1 VILQYVDY
9 HEVKKGEFRLSN
21 ELIISANSSEVNI
34 ALLED
39 KGLVELNKER
49 SSTKF
54 AVGDIYLAK
63 VKKIVSGLNAVFVDL
78 GYEKDAFL
86 HYHDLGPQYSSLS
99 KFLIQS
105 LSSNKLVNFNS
116 FECIPDI
123 DKNGNISDVIKSG
136 QYILVQVA
144 KEPIST
150 KGPRLSSEISIA
162 GRNIVL
168 IPFSNTVSIS
178 KKIESFDEKQRLK
191 QIITNI
197 KPKNYG
203 VIVRTVA
210 VGHSVS
216 ELEEELKGL
225 IQKWENLVQN
235 IFSFRTQTPKLIISE
250 LDRITSILRDILN
263 PTFTNIVVD
272 NKEIFEEI
280 NEYLH
285 AIVPDNEK
293 IAKLYTG
300 GIPIFEYYG
309 VEKQIRSLFGRHV
322 PIKNGAYLIIDH
334 TEALHV
340 IDVNSGNR
348 TKFEKDQESNAFDV
362 NSMAAV
368 EIARQLRLRDMGGI
382 IVVDFID
389 MKDPENKAKL
399 FEIVKQAMANDRAR
413 HNILPLSKFGI
424 LQITRQRVRPENNI
438 INLEV
443 CPCCSG
449 KGEISPSV
457 NLVDKIADDLNH
469 IVKVL
474 KKKNVTLL
482 VHPFVH
488 GFLKKGLFSIVCK
501 WSWKYKMVLKVKYV
515 SSYNYLEYKFVDN
528 KGEDIAL

>member
-1 VILQYVDY
+1 
-9 HEVKKGEFRLSN
+9 LSN
-21 ELIISANSSEVNI
+21 ELIISANSTEVNI

-54 AVGDIYLAK
+54 AVGDVYLAK

-99 KFLIQS
+99 KFLNLA
-105 LSSNKLVNFNS
+105 LSSNKPVHFNS

-123 DKNGNISDVIKSG
+123 DKNGNIADVIKSG

-178 KKIESFDEKQRLK
+178 KKIESMEEKQRLK
-191 QIITNI
+191 QIINNL

-210 VGHSVS
+210 VGHSVA

-225 IQKWENLVQN
+225 IQKWENLVQT
-235 IFSFRTQTPKLIISE
+235 IFNFRTQTPKLMISE

-263 PTFTNIVVD
+263 PTFTSIVVD
-272 NKEIFEEI
+272 NKAMFAEI
-280 NEYLH
+280 NNYLH
-285 AIVPDNEK
+285 TIVPDKEK
-293 IAKLYTG
+293 ILKLYTG
-300 GIPIFEYYG
+300 GIPVFEYYG

-322 PIKNGAYLIIDH
+322 PIKNGAYLIIEH

-362 NSMAAV
+362 NSMAAL

-389 MKDPENKAKL
+389 MKDPENKSKL
-399 FEIVKQAMANDRAR
+399 FEIVKTAMGNDRAR

-443 CPCCSG
+443 CPCCNG

-457 NLVDKIADDLNH
+457 NLTEKIADDINH
-469 IVKVL
+469 IAKVL
-474 KKKNVTLL
+474 KRRKFTLL
-482 VHPFVH
+482 VHPFIE
-488 GFLKKGLFSIVCK
+488 GYLKKGLISISSK
-501 WSWKYKMVLKVKYV
+501 WKIKFKICLKVKAV
-515 SSYNYLEYKFVDN
+515 DSFNFLEYKFLDK

>member
-1 VILQYVDY
+1 MS
-9 HEVKKGEFRLSN
+9 K

-34 ALLED
+34 ALLEE

-54 AVGDIYLAK
+54 AVGDVYLAK

-86 HYHDLGPQYSSLS
+86 HYHDLGPQFSSLS
-99 KFLIQS
+99 KFLNLA
-105 LSSNKLVNFNS
+105 LSSNKTLNFNS

-168 IPFSNTVSIS
+168 IPFSDTVSIS
-178 KKIESFDEKQRLK
+178 KKIESYDEKQRLK
-191 QIITNI
+191 QIISNI

-210 VGHSVS
+210 VGHSVA
-216 ELEEELKGL
+216 ELEDELKGL
-225 IQKWENLVQN
+225 IKKWETVVQTL
-235 IFSFRTQTPKLIISE
+235 FSFRTQTPKLMISE
-250 LDRITSILRDILN
+250 LDRITSTLRDILN
-263 PTFTNIVVD
+263 PSFSSIVVD
-272 NKEIFEEI
+272 TKEIYNEI

-285 AIVPDNEK
+285 NIVPDKEK
-293 IAKLYTG
+293 ILKHYTG
-300 GIPIFEYYG
+300 TVPVFEHYG

-322 PIKNGAYLIIDH
+322 AIKNGAYIIIEH

-362 NSMAAV
+362 NSSAAT

-389 MKDPENKAKL
+389 MKDPENKNKL
-399 FEIVKQAMANDRAR
+399 FEVIKLAMSEDRAK
-413 HNILPLSKFGI
+413 HNILPLSKFG
-424 LQITRQRVRPENNI
+424 LMQITRQRVRPENNI
-438 INLEV
+438 HNMEM

-457 NLVDKIADDLNH
+457 NLVEKMADDVNH
-469 IVKVL
+469 ISKVL
-474 KKKNVTLL
+474 KKRSVTLM
-482 VHPFVH
+482 VHPFVA
-488 GFLKKGLFSIVCK
+488 GFLKKGILSTACK
-501 WSWKYKMVLKVKYV
+501 WTLKNKMFVKVKAV
-515 SSYNYLEYKFVDN
+515 SSYNYLEYRFLDAS
-528 KGEDIAL
+528 GDEIAL